1 MSAFDPE
8 STRPVAELD
17 RRFYAFA
24 IDRAIAWSLVGAVVF
39 ASYVLFLEP
48 GQILAGIAL
57 IVGAVLVVG
66 AAFAVAIG
74 LRGTTPGNAAV
85 GIRVVDDETGSV
97 IGIGPALLR
106 QLILG
111 VAGLPTFGLGVAT
124 LAWTA
129 VMDPTG
135 RRRGWHDH
143 VAGSAVVDVRP
154 VPVEEPEADLGP
166 RHVVNLTALRLV
178 PAPRRAHVPALKR
191 SPRPPASPPPPSPP
205 PPPPSPPVPVS
216 TPLLESAPPPE
227 RPAATPPRQQL
238 GYPLVPERAVDR
250 WRVSFD
256 TGETF
261 VVEGLALVGRRPEAR
276 IGEDV
281 RHLVPL
287 RSEDMSL
294 SKTHAQFDVAA
305 DGVLVVM
312 DRGSTNGSILV
323 RHGVPRG
330 LAAGQ
335 AATLV
340 DGDHVRFGDREM
352 TVA

>member
-1 MSAFDPE
+1 MSTFDPE

-24 IDRAIAWSLVGAVVF
+24 IDRAIAWSLVGAAVF
-39 ASYVLFLEP
+39 ASYELFLEP
-48 GQILAGIAL
+48 GQTLAGIAL

-66 AAFAVAIG
+66 AAFAVPIG

-154 VPVEEPEADLGP
+154 VPVEEPEADHGP

-178 PAPRRAHVPALKR
+178 PAPRRAPVPAPTR
-191 SPRPPASPPPPSPP
+191 SPRPPASPPPSSPP
-205 PPPPSPPVPVS
+205 PPPTPLTPASAPLPDRPHHPHRSDRRRRRPDSSWATRSCRSRPSTAGGSAS
-216 TPLLESAPPPE
+216 TPASPS
-227 RPAATPPRQQL
+227 
-238 GYPLVPERAVDR
+238 
-250 WRVSFD
+250 WS
-256 TGETF
+256 
-261 VVEGLALVGRRPEAR
+261 
-276 IGEDV
+276 
-281 RHLVPL
+281 
-287 RSEDMSL
+287 
-294 SKTHAQFDVAA
+294 
-305 DGVLVVM
+305 
-312 DRGSTNGSILV
+312 RGW
-323 RHGVPRG
+323 P
-330 LAAGQ
+330 
-335 AATLV
+335 
-340 DGDHVRFGDREM
+340 
-352 TVA
+352 